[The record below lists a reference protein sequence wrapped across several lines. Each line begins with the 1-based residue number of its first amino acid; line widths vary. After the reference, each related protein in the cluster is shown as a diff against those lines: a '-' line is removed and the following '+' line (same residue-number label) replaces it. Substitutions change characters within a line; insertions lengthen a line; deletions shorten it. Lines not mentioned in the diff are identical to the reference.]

1 MNRASTAPDRA
12 RIAARMLAVL
22 CAAFMASQFFR
33 VSNAVIAPELM
44 RTLSISSEAMGVIT
58 GAFFFAF
65 GIMQVPTGIL
75 LDRFGPRRTM
85 SGLFVVAAAGS
96 AVFATAEGT
105 AGLVAGRALI
115 GVGCAAGLMGMLV
128 TIARWYPPERF
139 AKLSSMVYVVGGA
152 GVLFA
157 TTPLAAAA
165 DTIGWRGAF
174 WAMTGIT
181 LGFAA
186 MLFAMVRDAPPGR
199 EVESAGETF
208 AEMLGGVRAV
218 CRNRQLWHV
227 CAIQF
232 VNYGSIIAV
241 IGLWAGPYLNDIHG
255 LQGVARGNVLFAIN
269 VSMLAAVIG
278 YGVVERRLR
287 SRKRAIAGGSVA
299 SAAILA
305 RPRVV
310 ARHRHVAGHRAA
322 HGVRGDQRPHHAQ
335 SRPRPGRAAGPS
347 RRPRPHVAERG
358 GVLRGRDDAER
369 DRCHRRQVHGSRRGR
384 ARRRLSLG
392 LRISRGDDRRVAGAL
407 HAGPRHQGGVGI
419 ESGRARSPAPG
430 AGDRDEPRGGKVRSG
445 RRVDELQAALD
456 PVEPI
461 SLMVEARMH
470 IGDIGLQIRQV
481 SLDRAYPV
489 PHVSK
494 LTLHVL
500 QRGADCSQVLQGQ
513 VVRHVSA

>member
-1 MNRASTAPDRA
+1 
-12 RIAARMLAVL
+12 MLAVL

-65 GIMQVPTGIL
+65 GIMQIPTGIL

-85 SGLFVVAAAGS
+85 SGLFVIAAAGS

-128 TIARWYPPERF
+128 AIARWYPPERF

-174 WAMTGIT
+174 WAMTAIT

-199 EVESAGETF
+199 EVESARETF
-208 AEMLGGVRAV
+208 GEMLGGVREV
-218 CRNRQLWHV
+218 CANRQLWHV

-255 LQGVARGNVLFAIN
+255 LQGVLRGNVLFVIN

-278 YGVVERRLR
+278 YGVVERKLR

-299 SAAILA
+299 SAAILLILAFWPGIGMWPGIALLVAFAVTSGHIMLNHAHA
-305 RPRVV
+305 RAVLPDHLVGRGLTLQNV
-310 ARHRHVAGHRAA
+310 AVFFGVATMQSVTGLIIGKFTEVGEAA
-322 HGVRGDQRPHHAQ
+322 PDIAY
-335 SRPRPGRAAGPS
+335 
-347 RRPRPHVAERG
+347 
-358 GVLRGRDDAER
+358 
-369 DRCHRRQVHGSRRGR
+369 
-384 ARRRLSLG
+384 
-392 LRISRGDDRRVAGAL
+392 
-407 HAGPRHQGGVGI
+407 
-419 ESGRARSPAPG
+419 RSVFGFLA
-430 AGDRDEPRGGKVRSG
+430 VMI
-445 RRVDELQAALD
+445 V
-456 PVEPI
+456 
-461 SLMVEARMH
+461 
-470 IGDIGLQIRQV
+470 V
-481 SLDRAYPV
+481 SLLLYLPV
-489 PHVSK
+489 
-494 LTLHVL
+494 
-500 QRGADCSQVLQGQ
+500 RDIRIA
-513 VVRHVSA
+513 

>member
-1 MNRASTAPDRA
+1 MNHASTARDRA

-65 GIMQVPTGIL
+65 GIMQIPTGIL

-85 SGLFVVAAAGS
+85 SGLFVIAAAGS

-128 TIARWYPPERF
+128 AIARWYPPERF

-208 AEMLGGVRAV
+208 AEMLGGVREV
-218 CRNRQLWHV
+218 SRNRQLWHV

-255 LQGVARGNVLFAIN
+255 LQGVARGNVLLVIN

-278 YGVVERRLR
+278 YGVVERRLH

-299 SAAILA
+299 SAAILLVLAFWPGIGPWPAIALLVAFAVTSGHIMLNHAHA
-305 RPRVV
+305 RAVLPDHLVGRGLTLQNV
-310 ARHRHVAGHRAA
+310 AVFFGVATMQSVTGLIIGRFTQVGEAA
-322 HGVRGDQRPHHAQ
+322 PDIAY
-335 SRPRPGRAAGPS
+335 
-347 RRPRPHVAERG
+347 
-358 GVLRGRDDAER
+358 
-369 DRCHRRQVHGSRRGR
+369 
-384 ARRRLSLG
+384 
-392 LRISRGDDRRVAGAL
+392 
-407 HAGPRHQGGVGI
+407 
-419 ESGRARSPAPG
+419 RSVFGFLA
-430 AGDRDEPRGGKVRSG
+430 VMI
-445 RRVDELQAALD
+445 V
-456 PVEPI
+456 
-461 SLMVEARMH
+461 
-470 IGDIGLQIRQV
+470 V
-481 SLDRAYPV
+481 SLALYLPV
-489 PHVSK
+489 
-494 LTLHVL
+494 
-500 QRGADCSQVLQGQ
+500 RDI
-513 VVRHVSA
+513 RIE

>member
-1 MNRASTAPDRA
+1 MNRVPTAPDRVW
-12 RIAARMLAVL
+12 IAARMLAVL

-65 GIMQVPTGIL
+65 GIMQIPTGIL

-85 SGLFVVAAAGS
+85 SGLFVIAAAGS

-105 AGLVAGRALI
+105 TGLIAGRALI

-199 EVESAGETF
+199 EIESAGETF
-208 AEMLGGVRAV
+208 AQMLGGVREV
-218 CRNRQLWHV
+218 SRNRQLWHV

-255 LQGVARGNVLFAIN
+255 LQGVLRGNVLFVIN

-278 YGVVERRLR
+278 YGVVERRLH
-287 SRKRAIAGGSVA
+287 SRKRAIVGGSAA
-299 SAAILA
+299 SAAILVVLAFWPGIGTWPAIALLTAFAVTSGHIMLNHAHA
-305 RPRVV
+305 RAVLPDHLVGRGLTLQNVAVFFGVATMQSVTGLIIGRFTAVGAAAPDIAYRSVFGFLAVMIVV
-310 ARHRHVAGHRAA
+310 SLLLYLP
-322 HGVRGDQRPHHAQ
+322 VRD
-335 SRPRPGRAAGPS
+335 
-347 RRPRPHVAERG
+347 
-358 GVLRGRDDAER
+358 
-369 DRCHRRQVHGSRRGR
+369 
-384 ARRRLSLG
+384 
-392 LRISRGDDRRVAGAL
+392 IRVA
-407 HAGPRHQGGVGI
+407 
-419 ESGRARSPAPG
+419 
-430 AGDRDEPRGGKVRSG
+430 
-445 RRVDELQAALD
+445 
-456 PVEPI
+456 
-461 SLMVEARMH
+461 
-470 IGDIGLQIRQV
+470 
-481 SLDRAYPV
+481 
-489 PHVSK
+489 
-494 LTLHVL
+494 
-500 QRGADCSQVLQGQ
+500 
-513 VVRHVSA
+513 

>member
-1 MNRASTAPDRA
+1 MNHASTARDRA

-65 GIMQVPTGIL
+65 GIMQIPTGIL

-85 SGLFVVAAAGS
+85 SGLFVIAAAGS

-128 TIARWYPPERF
+128 AIARWYPPERF

-208 AEMLGGVRAV
+208 AEMLGGVREV
-218 CRNRQLWHV
+218 SRNRQLWHV

-255 LQGVARGNVLFAIN
+255 LQGVARGNVLLVIN

-278 YGVVERRLR
+278 YGVVERRLH

-299 SAAILA
+299 SAAILLVLALWPGIGSWPAVALLVAFAVTSGHIMLNHAHA
-305 RPRVV
+305 RAVLPDHLVGRGLTLQNV
-310 ARHRHVAGHRAA
+310 AVFFGVATMQSVTGLIIGRFTQVGEAA
-322 HGVRGDQRPHHAQ
+322 PDIAY
-335 SRPRPGRAAGPS
+335 
-347 RRPRPHVAERG
+347 
-358 GVLRGRDDAER
+358 
-369 DRCHRRQVHGSRRGR
+369 
-384 ARRRLSLG
+384 
-392 LRISRGDDRRVAGAL
+392 
-407 HAGPRHQGGVGI
+407 
-419 ESGRARSPAPG
+419 RSVFGFLA
-430 AGDRDEPRGGKVRSG
+430 VMI
-445 RRVDELQAALD
+445 V
-456 PVEPI
+456 
-461 SLMVEARMH
+461 
-470 IGDIGLQIRQV
+470 V
-481 SLDRAYPV
+481 SLALYLPV
-489 PHVSK
+489 
-494 LTLHVL
+494 
-500 QRGADCSQVLQGQ
+500 RDI
-513 VVRHVSA
+513 RIE

>member
-1 MNRASTAPDRA
+1 MSSASPQRA

-65 GIMQVPTGIL
+65 GIMQIPTGIL

-85 SGLFVVAAAGS
+85 SGLFVIAAAGS

-115 GVGCAAGLMGMLV
+115 GIGCAAGLMGMLV

-208 AEMLGGVRAV
+208 AQMLGGVREV
-218 CRNRQLWHV
+218 SRNRQLWHV

-255 LQGVARGNVLFAIN
+255 LRGVARGNVLFVIN

-278 YGVVERRLR
+278 YGVVERRLH

-299 SAAILA
+299 SAAILLILAFWSGIGTWPAIALLTAFAVASGHIMLNHAHA
-305 RPRVV
+305 RAVLPDHLVGRGLTLQNVAVFFGVATMQSVTGLIIGRFTEVGAAAPDIAYRSVFGFLAVMIVV
-310 ARHRHVAGHRAA
+310 SLLLYLP
-322 HGVRGDQRPHHAQ
+322 VRD
-335 SRPRPGRAAGPS
+335 
-347 RRPRPHVAERG
+347 
-358 GVLRGRDDAER
+358 
-369 DRCHRRQVHGSRRGR
+369 
-384 ARRRLSLG
+384 
-392 LRISRGDDRRVAGAL
+392 IRVA
-407 HAGPRHQGGVGI
+407 
-419 ESGRARSPAPG
+419 
-430 AGDRDEPRGGKVRSG
+430 
-445 RRVDELQAALD
+445 
-456 PVEPI
+456 
-461 SLMVEARMH
+461 
-470 IGDIGLQIRQV
+470 
-481 SLDRAYPV
+481 
-489 PHVSK
+489 
-494 LTLHVL
+494 
-500 QRGADCSQVLQGQ
+500 
-513 VVRHVSA
+513 

>member
-1 MNRASTAPDRA
+1 
-12 RIAARMLAVL
+12 MLAVL

-65 GIMQVPTGIL
+65 GIMQIPTGIL

-85 SGLFVVAAAGS
+85 SGLFVIAAAGS

-128 TIARWYPPERF
+128 AIARWYPPERF
-139 AKLSSMVYVVGGA
+139 AKLSSMVYVVGGT

-174 WAMTGIT
+174 WAMTAIT

-199 EVESAGETF
+199 EVESARETF
-208 AEMLGGVRAV
+208 GEMLGGVRAV
-218 CRNRQLWHV
+218 CANRQLWHV

-255 LQGVARGNVLFAIN
+255 LQGVLRGNVLFVIN

-278 YGVVERRLR
+278 YGVVERKLR

-299 SAAILA
+299 SAAILLILAFWPGIGMWPGIALLVAFAVTSGHIMLNHAHA
-305 RPRVV
+305 RAVLPDHLVGRGLTLQNV
-310 ARHRHVAGHRAA
+310 AVFFGVATMQSVTGLIIGKFTEVGEAA
-322 HGVRGDQRPHHAQ
+322 PDIAY
-335 SRPRPGRAAGPS
+335 
-347 RRPRPHVAERG
+347 
-358 GVLRGRDDAER
+358 
-369 DRCHRRQVHGSRRGR
+369 
-384 ARRRLSLG
+384 
-392 LRISRGDDRRVAGAL
+392 
-407 HAGPRHQGGVGI
+407 
-419 ESGRARSPAPG
+419 RSVFGFLA
-430 AGDRDEPRGGKVRSG
+430 VMI
-445 RRVDELQAALD
+445 V
-456 PVEPI
+456 
-461 SLMVEARMH
+461 
-470 IGDIGLQIRQV
+470 V
-481 SLDRAYPV
+481 SLLLYLPARDIRTA
-489 PHVSK
+489 
-494 LTLHVL
+494 
-500 QRGADCSQVLQGQ
+500 
-513 VVRHVSA
+513 

>member
-1 MNRASTAPDRA
+1 MSRASTAPDRA

-65 GIMQVPTGIL
+65 GIMQIPTGIL

-85 SGLFVVAAAGS
+85 SGLFVIAAAGS

-128 TIARWYPPERF
+128 AIARWYPPERF

-208 AEMLGGVRAV
+208 GEMLGGVREV

-255 LQGVARGNVLFAIN
+255 LQGVARGNVLFVIN

-278 YGVVERRLR
+278 YGVVERRLH

-299 SAAILA
+299 SAAILLVLAFWPGIGSWPAIALLVAFAVTSGHVMLNHAHA
-305 RPRVV
+305 RAVLPDHLVGRGLTLQNV
-310 ARHRHVAGHRAA
+310 AVFFGVATMQSVTGLIIGRFTQVGEAA
-322 HGVRGDQRPHHAQ
+322 PDIAY
-335 SRPRPGRAAGPS
+335 
-347 RRPRPHVAERG
+347 
-358 GVLRGRDDAER
+358 
-369 DRCHRRQVHGSRRGR
+369 
-384 ARRRLSLG
+384 
-392 LRISRGDDRRVAGAL
+392 
-407 HAGPRHQGGVGI
+407 
-419 ESGRARSPAPG
+419 RSVFGFLA
-430 AGDRDEPRGGKVRSG
+430 VMI
-445 RRVDELQAALD
+445 V
-456 PVEPI
+456 
-461 SLMVEARMH
+461 
-470 IGDIGLQIRQV
+470 V
-481 SLDRAYPV
+481 SLALYLPV
-489 PHVSK
+489 
-494 LTLHVL
+494 
-500 QRGADCSQVLQGQ
+500 RDI
-513 VVRHVSA
+513 RIE

>member
-1 MNRASTAPDRA
+1 MNHASTARDRA

-65 GIMQVPTGIL
+65 GIMQIPTGIL

-85 SGLFVVAAAGS
+85 SGLFVIAAAGS

-128 TIARWYPPERF
+128 VIARWYPPERF

-208 AEMLGGVRAV
+208 AEMLGGVREV
-218 CRNRQLWHV
+218 SRNRQLWHV
-227 CAIQF
+227 CAIQL

-255 LQGVARGNVLFAIN
+255 LQGVARGNVLLVIN

-278 YGVVERRLR
+278 YGVVERRLH

-299 SAAILA
+299 SAAILLVLAFWPGIGPWPAIALLVAFAVTSGHIMLNHAHA
-305 RPRVV
+305 RAVLPDHLVGRGLTLQNV
-310 ARHRHVAGHRAA
+310 AVFFGVATMQSVTGLIIGRFTQVGEAA
-322 HGVRGDQRPHHAQ
+322 PDIAY
-335 SRPRPGRAAGPS
+335 
-347 RRPRPHVAERG
+347 
-358 GVLRGRDDAER
+358 
-369 DRCHRRQVHGSRRGR
+369 
-384 ARRRLSLG
+384 
-392 LRISRGDDRRVAGAL
+392 
-407 HAGPRHQGGVGI
+407 
-419 ESGRARSPAPG
+419 RSVFGFLA
-430 AGDRDEPRGGKVRSG
+430 VMI
-445 RRVDELQAALD
+445 V
-456 PVEPI
+456 
-461 SLMVEARMH
+461 
-470 IGDIGLQIRQV
+470 V
-481 SLDRAYPV
+481 SLALYLPV
-489 PHVSK
+489 
-494 LTLHVL
+494 
-500 QRGADCSQVLQGQ
+500 RDI
-513 VVRHVSA
+513 RIE

>member
-1 MNRASTAPDRA
+1 MNHASTARDRA

-65 GIMQVPTGIL
+65 GIMQIPTGIL

-85 SGLFVVAAAGS
+85 SGLFVIAAAGS

-128 TIARWYPPERF
+128 AIARWYPPERF
-139 AKLSSMVYVVGGA
+139 AKLSSMVYVVGGV

-208 AEMLGGVRAV
+208 AEMLGGVREV
-218 CRNRQLWHV
+218 SRNRQLWHV

-255 LQGVARGNVLFAIN
+255 LQGVARGNVLLVIN

-278 YGVVERRLR
+278 YGVVERRLH

-299 SAAILA
+299 SAAILLVLAFWPGIGPWPAIALLVAFAVTSGHIMLNHAHA
-305 RPRVV
+305 RAVLPDHLVGRGLTLQNV
-310 ARHRHVAGHRAA
+310 AVFFGVATMQSVTGLIIGRFTQVGEAA
-322 HGVRGDQRPHHAQ
+322 PDIAY
-335 SRPRPGRAAGPS
+335 
-347 RRPRPHVAERG
+347 
-358 GVLRGRDDAER
+358 
-369 DRCHRRQVHGSRRGR
+369 
-384 ARRRLSLG
+384 
-392 LRISRGDDRRVAGAL
+392 
-407 HAGPRHQGGVGI
+407 
-419 ESGRARSPAPG
+419 RSVFGFLA
-430 AGDRDEPRGGKVRSG
+430 VMI
-445 RRVDELQAALD
+445 V
-456 PVEPI
+456 
-461 SLMVEARMH
+461 
-470 IGDIGLQIRQV
+470 V
-481 SLDRAYPV
+481 SLALYLPV
-489 PHVSK
+489 
-494 LTLHVL
+494 
-500 QRGADCSQVLQGQ
+500 RDI
-513 VVRHVSA
+513 RIE